1 MKTFY
6 SVEYTYYSGMFG
18 EDVEYE
24 RREFKTKKE
33 AIKFLKT
40 LLHKG
45 EPAYPFSNV
54 KFYKKTEIDYATT
67 KRYR

>member
-6 SVEYTYYSGMFG
+6 SVEYTVEYYSSMFDK
-18 EDVEYE
+18 DVEYE

-45 EPAYPFSNV
+45 EPAYPYSNV
-54 KFYKKTEIDYATT
+54 KFYKKTELNYDE
-67 KRYR
+67 

>member
-1 MKTFY
+1 
-6 SVEYTYYSGMFG
+6 MF
-18 EDVEYE
+18 DRDIEYE
-24 RREFKTKKE
+24 RREFKTKKD
-33 AIKFLKT
+33 AIKFLKA

-45 EPAYPFSNV
+45 EPKYPYSNV